1 MRHCD
6 RDDWSKQWIFLQ
18 QRSHWP
24 ERGKQ
29 DYQSQY
35 RKGSIIELLLLH
47 YPVGYALVFI
57 IHEKQWLLA
66 AFQVGTSVIAA
77 EQ

>member
-1 MRHCD
+1 MTEVTGP
-6 RDDWSKQWIFLQ
+6 SSEYFYSNILIGLK
-18 QRSHWP
+18 

-29 DYQSQY
+29 DYQSLC
-35 RKGSIIELLLLH
+35 RKGSIVELLLLH
-47 YPVGYALVFI
+47 YPVGCGSVFI